1 VVLRDYFV
9 VGVNDEVTQF
19 TCICRQ
25 GTLIVRGQITLGSK
39 ALADTVT
46 QTARVKK
53 PKRTMLAAA
62 AIVLLLA
69 AYWFSLSTQYD
80 LLPVGSPAP
89 SFTLTAADGS
99 QVSLE
104 DSGRHGRSAILVFYP
119 GDNTAVCTAQL
130 CALRDSWSEVKA
142 AGADVYGINP
152 ASQETHQDF
161 VRRNR
166 YPFPLLV
173 DASEKVSSLYGCRAI
188 GGLLKR
194 TVYII
199 GPDGRIAWAQRGK
212 PEVSQILA
220 ALGRVHRGKVI
231 P

>member
-1 VVLRDYFV
+1 M
-9 VGVNDEVTQF
+9 
-19 TCICRQ
+19 
-25 GTLIVRGQITLGSK
+25 
-39 ALADTVT
+39 ADSVT
-46 QTARVKK
+46 QTAQVKK

-62 AIVLLLA
+62 VIVLLLA

-99 QVSLE
+99 QVSLV

-161 VRRNR
+161 ARRNR

-173 DASEKVSSLYGCRAI
+173 DARRPGPH
-188 GGLLKR
+188 
-194 TVYII
+194 
-199 GPDGRIAWAQRGK
+199 PDG
-212 PEVSQILA
+212 VLA
-220 ALGRVHRGKVI
+220 ARQRTHEGFSRSSHLRRPPPQRHRSHRQADDQQDAVFRLRRA
-231 P
+231 